1 MHRFLAL
8 PALKDMGRRY
18 DDTSAPNGRLVSCLH
33 VAAANGNT
41 ELVDLL
47 VKRGADPDQTYGE
60 DFTRASPMAFA
71 VENDRLETFR
81 KLLELGKIFG
91 PHGTLKVDYLAE
103 FLKVNRG
110 FTDTRLQFF
119 LQSSIPSLRREFS
132 LSNC

>member
-18 DDTSAPNGRLVSCLH
+18 DDTGAPNGRLVSCLH

-47 VKRGADPDQTYGE
+47 VKRGADADQTYGE
-60 DFTRASPMAFA
+60 DFTKASPMAFA

-81 KLLELGKIFG
+81 KLLEFSKVFG
-91 PHGTLKVDYLAE
+91 PPDTLKVNYLAE
-103 FLKVNRG
+103 FLKVKSR
-110 FTDTRLQFF
+110 FIETR
-119 LQSSIPSLRREFS
+119 
-132 LSNC
+132 